1 MIVARYF
8 VLFIAFSVVGW
19 LWECTFRVVRDHHW
33 QNRGFLYGP
42 LCPIYGTG
50 AVMAMVLFSVL
61 PSPQTDGG
69 YPVWEIFLV
78 CAFGSAVLEF
88 VTSWVLEKCFHA
100 VWWDY
105 SRVPL
110 NIQGR
115 ICPPAT
121 SAFGIVGVV
130 IVKWILPLA
139 ERLPVNNTPLLN
151 EAVSLV
157 LAAILGMDLALTVE
171 SLTRLTQRMDA
182 AEERFNERMEE
193 SVQTIYEGPEA
204 VGEAVRSS
212 AANAGETAAIA
223 AMLAADAAKDK
234 MDEAK
239 GHLDEMKEKRSEA
252 AQDRKDTRRRRAQEH
267 QPGKPLWI
275 PEAEWQAHLKDV
287 TGNLSR
293 RDRYHIRSIAAY
305 RPHRKGSPDVARKL
319 RSFFR
324 DVQRRAGKPEDRQTK
339 KKP

>member
-8 VLFIAFSVVGW
+8 VLFIVFSVAGW

-50 AVMAMVLFSVL
+50 AVLAMVLFSVL
-61 PSPQTDGG
+61 PSPQTGG
-69 YPVWEIFLV
+69 DYPLWEIFLV
-78 CAFGSAVLEF
+78 CALGSAVLEF

-100 VWWDY
+100 IWWDY

-121 SAFGIVGVV
+121 CAFGIVGIV
-130 IVKWILPLA
+130 IVKWILPLV
-139 ERLPVNNTPLLN
+139 ERLPVNETPLLN

-157 LAAILGMDLALTVE
+157 LAVFLGMDLALTVE

-182 AEERFNERMEE
+182 AEERFNERMEG
-193 SVQTIYEGPEA
+193 SVQTIFEGPEA

-212 AANAGETAAIA
+212 AADAGETAAIA

-234 MDEAK
+234 VGEARE
-239 GHLDEMKEKRSEA
+239 HLDEMKARRDES
-252 AQDRKDTRRRRAQEH
+252 AQDRKDALHRHVQQRRPE
-267 QPGKPLWI
+267 KPLWI
-275 PEAEWQAHLKDV
+275 PEAEWQARLKDV

-305 RPHRKGSPDVARKL
+305 RPHRKGSPDTARKL
-319 RSFFR
+319 RSFFK
-324 DVQRRAGKPEDRQTK
+324 DVQRKAGKPEDRQVRK
-339 KKP
+339 K